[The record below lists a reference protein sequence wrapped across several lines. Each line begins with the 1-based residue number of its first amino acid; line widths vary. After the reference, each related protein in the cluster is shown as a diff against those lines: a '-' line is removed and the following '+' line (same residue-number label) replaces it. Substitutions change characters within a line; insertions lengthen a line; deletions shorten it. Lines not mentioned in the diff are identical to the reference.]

1 MVNLLIIYK
10 ATTYSRLHRT
20 SIGVS
25 TGSNFR
31 SEVRK
36 AQMTK
41 MILFIT
47 FLYITLSMPNVI
59 IAGYFFSYISSFY
72 SGQMIIN
79 ILNSIQFAYPS
90 FHFFILYISNKQ
102 FANQVKAIV
111 LRLRSSHMDSS
122 FGKTKSNHSA
132 QQNTAHSHHAH
143 FAKNLETSHRATDG
157 DLEIHHH

>member
-47 FLYITLSMPNVI
+47 FLYNFLSMPNFIVG
-59 IAGYFFSYISSFY
+59 GYFYVTIYSYHY
-72 SGQMIIN
+72 GQMVTN
-79 ILNSIQFAYPS
+79 IVNAFQALYPS
-90 FHFFILYISNKQ
+90 LHIFILYISNKQ
-102 FANQVKAIV
+102 FANEVKFTL
-111 LRLRSSHMDSS
+111 LRMKRHRIGRVSFSNQKRRSTN
-122 FGKTKSNHSA
+122 K
-132 QQNTAHSHHAH
+132 NTANTQNMNNTNSSQ
-143 FAKNLETSHRATDG
+143 KNTTEAY
-157 DLEIHHH
+157 